1 MRELLIVLAI
11 IVAVIAMIW
20 YLRSPRGQTAAKPKS
35 DESRGIQ
42 GNVGASDRAER
53 AAAATRPAAAPSRAT
68 ASRLR
73 NDGRA
78 GHRPPRGADR
88 QIDASSSRRR
98 AYGGPSLRPRRD
110 RDGDPDRGGGVRWG
124 APGRR
129 QVSAVVPDQGKRPID
144 ALPRA
149 GHADLSWRRSPS
161 IASPVSRRPMRPV
174 LLRHGGRRRL
184 HDQARQEPRVAARF
198 SNESEARQDAER
210 VAARFCQRVR
220 KGAGDPDR
228 GGGERWGAPRRRNA
242 RLSLGLPDQGQR
254 HIDALPRA
262 GYANVYGDDRRVLF
276 LQWRGGPGRWI
287 LLDHVLASAGRGAAP
302 RGPTAEGQ
310 AARDQLL
317 ATPRPDSPL
326 GDSGSELKVA
336 LGAIC
341 DGPRAHATVAE
352 GRRRAAHH
360 TGRRNHPLS
369 RKRQSRHR
377 GAGDQQH
384 LHVGSV
390 TV

>member
-1 MRELLIVLAI
+1 
-11 IVAVIAMIW
+11 MIW
-20 YLRSPRGQTAAKPKS
+20 YLRSPRSQTAAKPKR
-35 DESRGIQ
+35 DEVRGIQ
-42 GNVGASDRAER
+42 GN
-53 AAAATRPAAAPSRAT
+53 AAASARVEPAATATQPAAAPSRVAASVTGLTDARAT
-68 ASRLR
+68 GPFEEPTAKLTQARHDAERTAARL
-73 NDGRA
+73 
-78 GHRPPRGADR
+78 
-88 QIDASSSRRR
+88 SK
-98 AYGGPSLRPRRD
+98 PRRD
-110 RDGDPDRGGGVRWG
+110 RAGDPDRGGGVWWG

-129 QVSAVVPDQGKRPID
+129 QVSAVVPDQGQRPID

-149 GHADLSWRRSPS
+149 GLADLSGDDRRVLFLQCRGGRGGRVCF
-161 IASPVSRRPMRPV
+161 ATAREDGCMTRR
-174 LLRHGGRRRL
+174 GRRRAGRG
-184 HDQARQEPRVAARF
+184 QVFQRVRGAAGRRARRG
-198 SNESEARQDAER
+198 
-210 VAARFCQRVR
+210 RFCQRVR
-220 KGAGDPDR
+220 KGTGDPDR

-262 GYANVYGDDRRVLF
+262 GYANVSGDDRRVLF
-276 LQWRGGPGRWI
+276 LQCRGGPGRWV

-302 RGPTAEGQ
+302 RGPTAEDQ

-384 LHVGSV
+384 LHVRSV